1 MQLHVLKDSAGHYG
15 FTPNKPEADVELI
28 CTVGSVEDAKAVIDA
43 RLVREHGYC
52 EFDIVIKSPS
62 GPLVK
67 LTIEGL
73 SIIKFAASSELVRIV
88 EDRFRGA
95 LAEVAPTAELEFCKL

>member
-1 MQLHVLKDSAGHYG
+1 MQLYVLKDNAGRYG
-15 FTPNKPEADVELI
+15 FTPNVPEADVELI

-62 GPLVK
+62 GPLLK

-73 SIIKFAASSELVRIV
+73 SIIKFAAHSTFVRIV
-88 EDRFRGA
+88 EDQFREA
-95 LAEVAPTAELEFCKL
+95 LAEVAPTVEPEFCKL